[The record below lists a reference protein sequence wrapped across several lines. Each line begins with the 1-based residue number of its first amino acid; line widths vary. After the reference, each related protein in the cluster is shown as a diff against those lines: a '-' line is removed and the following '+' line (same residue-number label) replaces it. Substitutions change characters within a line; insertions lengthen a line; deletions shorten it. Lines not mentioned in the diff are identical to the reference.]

1 VALMAIKGS
10 LREASLPDVVQ
21 LLFLG
26 RRTGCL
32 SVASERNFGSIWF
45 DDGWITFA
53 GMVSRPDRLGERL
66 VAAGRLRAEQLAQ
79 AIAVQQAM
87 PGQRLG
93 AVLRQLGFLT
103 PEDVEGEVRRQVE
116 ETIYTL
122 FTWTSGT
129 FSFEAGVQPDAPDAA
144 LRLNPDG
151 LLLEGA
157 RRVDEWS
164 VIAKKIPSLDAVFAL
179 EGEGRVGEDGDAAL
193 VETERRL
200 LPLLDGS
207 RTARDLMDVTG
218 LTDFEVCRVL
228 YGLLSA
234 GRLRRVATAPPAPPR
249 ESGSRIEEHRN
260 LGTAF
265 YRTGMLAEAER
276 EFRRVAELRPED
288 GEGPFQL
295 GLIALREAKW
305 EDALAHLR
313 TAAERSGPRPG
324 ILHNLALALEA
335 LGRLDEANVALGEA
349 LQRDKE
355 DARLW
360 IGWGLLALRRN
371 EVPSALE
378 RFARAKDLLGSAV
391 PPARW
396 YWGCGWAQ
404 SLAEAWPDALATVR
418 EGVGHYPDHPVLRSS
433 LGVLLEASGE
443 VGEAEAH
450 LRHALGE
457 DPTIPQISKN
467 LGDLLYRAGRWDEAE
482 EAYQRAAKLAPA
494 LGDDVYF
501 KLGNLACRRA
511 DMSVARQH
519 WEEAVRLNPEHAL
532 ARANLSGS
540 RGTE

>member
-1 VALMAIKGS
+1 MAIKGS

-32 SVASERNFGSIWF
+32 SVANERNFASIWF
-45 DDGWITFA
+45 DDGWIAFA
-53 GMVSRPDRLGERL
+53 GLLLRPDRIGDRL
-66 VAAGRLRAEQLAQ
+66 VASGRLRPDQLTQ
-79 AIAVQQAM
+79 AIAVQQAV

-103 PEDVEGEVRRQVE
+103 PDDVESEVRRQVE

-129 FSFEAGVQPDAPDAA
+129 FSFEAGVRPEEADAV

-179 EGEGRVGEDGDAAL
+179 EGEVRGGADGDEVL

-200 LPLLDGS
+200 LPYLDGS
-207 RTARDLMDVTG
+207 RTVRDMMDATG

-234 GRLRRVATAPPAPPR
+234 GRLRRVATAPTAPPR
-249 ESGSRIEEHRN
+249 ESGSRLEEHRN

-265 YRTGMLAEAER
+265 YRTGMLLEAER
-276 EFRRVAELRPED
+276 EFRRVAELRPD
-288 GEGPFQL
+288 NGEGPFHL
-295 GLIALREAKW
+295 GLIALRQARW
-305 EDALAHLR
+305 DDAIVQLKD
-313 TAAERSGPRPG
+313 AAERSGPRPA
-324 ILHNLALALEA
+324 ILHNLALALES
-335 LGRLDEANVALGEA
+335 LGRLDEADAALAEA
-349 LQRDKE
+349 LKRDE
-355 DARLW
+355 ADARLW
-360 IGWGLLALRRN
+360 IGWGLIALRRN
-371 EVPSALE
+371 ETPAALE
-378 RFARAKDLLGSAV
+378 RFARARERLGAAT

-396 YWGCGWAQ
+396 FWGCGWAQ
-404 SLAEAWPDALATVR
+404 ALAEAWPDALLTVR
-418 EGVGHYPDHPVLRSS
+418 EGVTHYPDHPVLRTS

-467 LGDLLYRAGRWDEAE
+467 LGDLLYRAGRWEEAE
-482 EAYQRAAKLAPA
+482 DAYQRAAKLSPA
-494 LGDDVYF
+494 LGDDLYF
-501 KLGNLACRRA
+501 KLGNLACRRGDIA
-511 DMSVARQH
+511 IARQH

-540 RGTE
+540 GTGG